1 MRLWAYE
8 ALLSCSSQGPL
19 YFVKLM
25 VFGCK
30 YHAIL
35 CNLQRPTLRENRQLF
50 SCLRTAL
57 HWNGSSNTLDLS
69 TVFRVNVLSSDQSNN
84 SQASWE
90 IIVWLPLTNLSN
102 EGTVLQIWILKNR
115 GKKINM
121 VILGQVVCFSYNGQ
135 ISPELFIFCPFILGG
150 LEGDLHNQKS
160 KVLKKIMSG
169 WVWT

>member
-1 MRLWAYE
+1 MAIRRLCSSSKNIT
-8 ALLSCSSQGPL
+8 LLSYTSQGPL

-30 YHAIL
+30 YNAIL

-50 SCLRTAL
+50 SYLRTAL

-69 TVFRVNVLSSDQSNN
+69 TVFRVNVLYIDQSNS

-102 EGTVLQIWILKNR
+102 IGTVLQIWILKNR
-115 GKKINM
+115 KKKINM
-121 VILGQVVCFSYNGQ
+121 VILGQVVCFSHNGQ
-135 ISPELFIFCPFILGG
+135 ISPNLSGG
-150 LEGDLHNQKS
+150 
-160 KVLKKIMSG
+160 
-169 WVWT
+169 VWTQNGMALS